1 MIIKVKNTDYIVGVW
16 MAEQVYLGKVFVYS
30 IKGKSSN
37 EWTKYIKYIYVN
49 HGYNMYMHD
58 NDHQNILTHKKLTEI
73 DIIKICNQKIDELSI
88 LFCHNKEKIL
98 IGGDLEKYK
107 KIAIKNKW
115 LLPISEI
122 QDV

>member
-1 MIIKVKNTDYIVGVW
+1 MIIKVKNDDYIVGVW

-30 IKGKSSN
+30 IKGNKSN

-49 HGYNMYMHD
+49 QGYNMYMHD
-58 NDHQNILTHKKLTEI
+58 NDHQNIFTHKEITEI
-73 DIIKICNQKIDELSI
+73 DVIKICNQKIDELSI
-88 LFCHNKEKIL
+88 LFCHNKEKVL
-98 IGGDLEKYK
+98 IGGNLEKYK

-122 QDV
+122 Q